1 MSLMQVAGLPEEMQ
15 SGEEA
20 EKDGSAR
27 QFRMLFT
34 ILEQLKEHHNL
45 EPAIQWCE
53 ENHEQVCQ
61 QEMCMHCFFAIS
73 RSCVCLGF
81 VLLSLSIHPPF
92 VTFLFLIVLS
102 LRIFI
107 PCGQLHAHGQSTLP
121 FQLHRLCFLQLV
133 SNQQFLPAVKYAKQH
148 LGKHAIGGR
157 LPDIHR
163 LMGSLTITGGLQSS
177 RYADFLQEHH
187 WDDVAHDFAREFCST
202 MGFPAESPL
211 TLRWSLK
218 FHMLGMPAYSWA
230 WVSFFSGHWFG
241 LWLWAVGCG
250 LSMCCVVYL
259 WMAVSVLE

>member
-1 MSLMQVAGLPEEMQ
+1 MAGLPEEMQ

-53 ENHEQVCQ
+53 ENHE
-61 QEMCMHCFFAIS
+61 
-73 RSCVCLGF
+73 
-81 VLLSLSIHPPF
+81 
-92 VTFLFLIVLS
+92 
-102 LRIFI
+102 
-107 PCGQLHAHGQSTLP
+107 QLHAHGQSTLP

-211 TLRWSLK
+211 TLSICAGMIALPQLLRLATLLEGKPSDWKDRDQLPLEIDFGAQRSDFQFHSIFTCPVSKELATQENPPVALPCGHVICKNTMDSLRRIPGGEASCPICHGK
-218 FHMLGMPAYSWA
+218 FSLASHKIIT
-230 WVSFFSGHWFG
+230 F
-241 LWLWAVGCG
+241 
-250 LSMCCVVYL
+250 
-259 WMAVSVLE
+259 